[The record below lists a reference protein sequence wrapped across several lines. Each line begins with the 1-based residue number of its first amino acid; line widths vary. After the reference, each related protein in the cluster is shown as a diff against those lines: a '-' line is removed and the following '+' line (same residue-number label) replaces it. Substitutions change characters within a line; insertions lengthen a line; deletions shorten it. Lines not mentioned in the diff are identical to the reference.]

1 MGSDDLFLGFDLSTQ
16 QIKVIAINNKLEP
29 ILEANVEFD
38 VDTAEY
44 GTKKGVFTN
53 HALNEVYAPVA
64 MWIKAF
70 DILLGKLQKAGLKF
84 ANVKGISGAGQQH
97 GSVYWTKEATSLLAN
112 LDPSQPLEPQ
122 LKGKAFSHEMS
133 PNWQDHSTVKECEE
147 IESKVGGPDKLA
159 EITGS
164 KSHHRFTGP
173 QILRVRHRHPEE
185 YENTDRISLVSS
197 FLASLMLG
205 AIAPLDV
212 SDVCGMNLWDIP
224 NEKWDDEIVQIVA
237 GGGEAEKKELL
248 RKLGDVEPDGGK
260 HIGPISD
267 YFVKRYGF
275 SKDCVITPITG
286 DNPATI
292 LALPLRPLDVI
303 VSLGTSTTLLV
314 STPVYKTSPS
324 YHMFSHPTSKGLYMG
339 MLCYCNGALAREKIR
354 DEINKVKPA
363 SAEDPWSSFNDAVTA
378 YPPLGSESE
387 DKLGIYFPLPE
398 IVPDCQAGTWRY
410 IDNHKDGLK
419 PASGPSDWDTPLAD
433 ARAILESQNL
443 SMRLRAGPLLSELGQ
458 PRRVYVVG
466 GGSKNAAICQV
477 TGEVLGPS
485 EGVYRLEL
493 SNACALGSAYKA
505 LWSIERT
512 VVGKDESTGAEI
524 YESFEDFLGERW
536 DESTMINK
544 VDVGYRKGVWER
556 YGAALKAFEELEQIA
571 VSSPPQEE

>member
-1 MGSDDLFLGFDLSTQ
+1 MAADDLFLGFDLSTQ
-16 QIKVIAINNKLEP
+16 QIKVIAINSKLEP
-29 ILEANVEFD
+29 IIEANVEFD
-38 VDTAEY
+38 VDTPEY

-53 HALNEVYAPVA
+53 VDLNEVYAPVV
-64 MWIKAF
+64 MWIKAL
-70 DILLGKLQKAGLKF
+70 DILLGKLQKAGLPFDK
-84 ANVKGISGAGQQH
+84 VKSISGAGQQH
-97 GSVYWTKEATSLLAN
+97 GSVYWSKESPGLLEN
-112 LDPSQPLEPQ
+112 LDPSQPLESQ
-122 LKGKAFSHEMS
+122 LGAKAFSHEMS
-133 PNWQDHSTVKECEE
+133 PNWQDHSTAEECKLLEDE
-147 IESKVGGPDKLA
+147 VGGPNKLA

-173 QILRVRHRHPEE
+173 QIMRVRHRHPDE
-185 YENTDRISLVSS
+185 YEKTDRISLVSS
-197 FLASLMLG
+197 FLASLFLG
-205 AIAPLDV
+205 SIAPFDV
-212 SDVCGMNLWDIP
+212 SDVCGMNMWDIP
-224 NEKWDDEIVQIVA
+224 NEKWNDSIIQVVA
-237 GGGEAEKKELL
+237 GGDENDKKELL
-248 RKLGDVEPDGGK
+248 RKLGEVEPDGGK
-260 HIGPISD
+260 NLGPISN
-267 YFVKRYGF
+267 YFVSRYGF
-275 SKDCVITPITG
+275 SKSCIITPITG

-354 DEINKVKPA
+354 DEINKINPP
-363 SAEDPWSSFNDAVTA
+363 SAEDSWSSFNDAVEA
-378 YPPLGSESE
+378 YPPLGSDSD

-410 IDNHKDGLK
+410 VDDHRNGISPVSDNE
-419 PASGPSDWDTPLAD
+419 DWDIPIGD

-443 SMRLRAGPLLSELGQ
+443 SMRLRAGPLLSDLGQ

-466 GGSKNAAICQV
+466 GGSKNPAICKV

-485 EGVYRLEL
+485 EGVFRLEL

-505 LWSIERT
+505 LWSVERS
-512 VVGKDESTGAEI
+512 VIGRDEDSGKDI
-524 YESFEDFLGERW
+524 YESFEDFLGQRW

-556 YGAALKAFEELEQIA
+556 YGAALKSFEQLEDIA
-571 VSSPPQEE
+571 VNF